1 MLANPMVAYRQDGDA
16 PEIAGARFAPLREH
30 LLEFG
35 GWYSICVAIPSAEHH
50 TTSVM
55 MVCRNEKS
63 SRFSDAEVA
72 IMQALAPHFAEA
84 AAVNRAIWLPR
95 SAGPGGL
102 PVAVIDAEG
111 RFVQTTG
118 AFVRLFWPHAPP
130 ATAFLGDD
138 ALRALHKRQPWPL
151 PGGKHMLYGQA
162 DDTGGFGLRI
172 RSVSP
177 LDQLS
182 PRERQVATLFARGA
196 SAKAIAEQ
204 LGVAPT
210 TARNHL
216 QNLYAKLGVSQRAEL
231 LAVVSR
237 P

>member
-1 MLANPMVAYRQDGDA
+1 MANKKTLPELGALDAVLALYRAAQRLQAKPFAAHAFACRDA
-16 PEIAGARFAPLREH
+16 R
-30 LLEFG
+30 
-35 GWYSICVAIPSAEHH
+35 
-50 TTSVM
+50 
-55 MVCRNEKS
+55 
-63 SRFSDAEVA
+63 
-72 IMQALAPHFAEA
+72 
-84 AAVNRAIWLPR
+84 
-95 SAGPGGL
+95 GL
-102 PVAVIDAEG
+102 
-111 RFVQTTG
+111 
-118 AFVRLFWPHAPP
+118 
-130 ATAFLGDD
+130 
-138 ALRALHKRQPWPL
+138 ALHERQPWPL